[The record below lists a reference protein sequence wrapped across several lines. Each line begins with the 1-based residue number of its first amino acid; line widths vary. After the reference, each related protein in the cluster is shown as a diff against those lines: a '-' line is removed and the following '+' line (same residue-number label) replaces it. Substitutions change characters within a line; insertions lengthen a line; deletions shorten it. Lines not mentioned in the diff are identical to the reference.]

1 MANRRGNPNIKEYGK
16 KTRFNA
22 VNGCSAVEAGKKS
35 QEAQAAF
42 KPLRELLKEQCT
54 EEDRRQI
61 NDNLI
66 RMAKR
71 NIRAYEMLMRALG
84 EDPGQKIEVSGS
96 LNIADMLREAQER
109 ENMVIDDA
117 EVVDGDAE

>member
-1 MANRRGNPNIKEYGK
+1 MPRGDNPNSRKNLK
-16 KTRFNA
+16 KGHPFNEETA
-22 VNGCSAVEAGKKS
+22 RIANKKS
-35 QEAQAAF
+35 RENAKAY
-42 KPLRELLKEQCT
+42 KPLREWLKEQCT
-54 EEDRRQI
+54 DEDRRQM

-96 LNIADMLREAQER
+96 INIADMLREAQER
-109 ENMVIDDA
+109 ESMVIDDA
-117 EVVDGDAE
+117 EAVDGDAE